1 MNTDRH
7 QRLNLA
13 PSAAR
18 GRYLSLCILALALA
32 AAAFALRPAGAQSEK
47 MIVLRP
53 ATEGVNMTV
62 QIAPPLTGGATYSSL
77 TVVQGTLPPGLAV
90 TSAGKLEGVPT
101 APRNEPYQ
109 FKVSLVT
116 PSGATR
122 TVWISLV
129 VREFFPASASLVPA
143 PTPPPGPAA
152 VPAPQ
157 PDYEITTTTNDEE
170 TIALSETYPA
180 PAPPDVFAEKDFD
193 NKDLIENMINQ
204 TIGTSAT
211 HFQVD
216 DYCAVDVIKWRPLI
230 ENKSEPEREIWA
242 LFKAEAVDGGLKWV
256 PQRDPKNKDLFSTRV
271 YGSKRV
277 AVLLVHLNTP
287 SSWDIKYKVSIT
299 KKVPTP
305 IQNVLD
311 LIGNISAAGGG
322 DERAIADTKDIFGA
336 RLMLTRYA
344 SSEIVVKLNAVTAGP
359 GGRPVEQSKEHTNTF
374 INEGRYHWDVSV
386 GLPIKNVREV
396 TYKAETGRVSAEA
409 KDRQSVYGFF
419 NFYPWAVDLKG
430 EGGRFFT
437 PPHLVFG
444 VPLASKPLHHPFVG
458 VGTGLYK
465 MPIKFNIFAGVVFN
479 RERVPRTLAEGT
491 AATTGQLETD
501 LHTRWVRKFM
511 FGINLPVS
519 QIKDAIKK
527 AN

>member
-1 MNTDRH
+1 MNKDRY

-18 GRYLSLCILALALA
+18 CRYLSLCILALAVA
-32 AAAFALRPAGAQSEK
+32 AAAFAMHPAGAQSEK

-53 ATEGVNMTV
+53 ATEGINMTV
-62 QIAPPLTGGATYSSL
+62 QIAPPLTGGATYSTR
-77 TVVQGTLPPGLAV
+77 TVAQGTIPPGLAV
-90 TSAGKLEGVPT
+90 TDTGKLEGVPT

-109 FKVSLVT
+109 FKMNLVT
-116 PSGATR
+116 STGVAR
-122 TVWISLV
+122 TVWVSLV

-143 PTPPPGPAA
+143 PTPPGPA
-152 VPAPQ
+152 VPLPPQ
-157 PDYEITTTTNDEE
+157 PAYDITTTTNDEE

-180 PAPPDVFAEKDFD
+180 PAPPDDFAEKDFA
-193 NKDLIENMINQ
+193 NAAGIENIVNQ

-216 DYCAVDVIKWRPLI
+216 DYCAVDVIKWRPLV

-242 LFKAEAVDGGLKWV
+242 LFKAEAAGDGLRWV
-256 PQRDPKNKDLFSTRV
+256 AQQDQKNKDLFSTRV

-287 SSWDIKYKVSIT
+287 SSWDIKYKVSIA

-336 RLMLTRYA
+336 RMMLTRYA

-374 INEGRYHWDVSV
+374 VNEGKYHWDVSV

-396 TYKAETGRVSAEA
+396 RYKAETGRVSAEA

-479 RERVPRTLAEGT
+479 RERSPRTLAEGA
-491 AATTGQLETD
+491 AATTGQLEAD